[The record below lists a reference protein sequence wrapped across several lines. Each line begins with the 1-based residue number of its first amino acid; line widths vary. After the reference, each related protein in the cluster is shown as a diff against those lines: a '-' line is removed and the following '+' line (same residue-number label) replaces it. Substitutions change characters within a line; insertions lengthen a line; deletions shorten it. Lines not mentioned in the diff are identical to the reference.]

1 MEQENHIGAI
11 AAEQERLSTTA
22 VAKKGIKKASQIA
35 YKICKRGFDIFCGI
49 IGCVF
54 MLPLM
59 LIIKLG
65 NMLTG
70 DFAPLFY
77 RTKRIGKDGQ
87 EFDFFKFRS
96 MIRTKD
102 GKNAEYL
109 VEQMLEEHPELR
121 KQWEETRKLDNDPRV
136 TKMGKIIRKTSLDEF
151 PQFINI
157 LKGDMS
163 MIGPRPLMPG
173 ELDEHHGSHET
184 YESVKP
190 GLIGWW
196 AACGR
201 SEVNYAERLQLEYY
215 YIHNQGFVIDAKTIV
230 KTALGMVAG
239 KGAK

>member
-1 MEQENHIGAI
+1 MEPKRQVI
-11 AAEQERLSTTA
+11 AAEQEHISTSA
-22 VAKKGIKKASQIA
+22 IAKKSAKKILRIL
-35 YKICKRGFDIFCGI
+35 YKISKRGFDIFCGI
-49 IGCVF
+49 LGCIF
-54 MLPLM
+54 MLPIM
-59 LIIKLG
+59 LFVKIGNII
-65 NMLTG
+65 TG

-77 RTKRIGKDGQ
+77 KTKRIGKDGR
-87 EFDFFKFRS
+87 EFDFYKFRS

-109 VEQMLEEHPELR
+109 VEEMLEKHPELR
-121 KQWEETRKLDNDPRV
+121 KQWEETRKIDNDPRV

-163 MIGPRPLMPG
+163 MIGPRPLMVG

-184 YESVKP
+184 YESVQP

-215 YIHNQGFVIDAKTIV
+215 YIEHQGFIIDAKTIV
-230 KTALGMVAG
+230 KTALGMISG